1 METKYIKFKTLNF
14 FKKYFGNKDDGSLSK
29 DWMLTTLINLGF
41 TESEVQVYVFL
52 VTEGPKKARDIADT
66 LKIQKNQLYCILKK
80 LRSQGI
86 VNSSSEYP
94 ARFSVILFDQ
104 ILDLII
110 KTKVEQQEALE
121 ASKQEL
127 LSAWRFI
134 TKKES
139 ADNC

>member
-1 METKYIKFKTLNF
+1 
-14 FKKYFGNKDDGSLSK
+14 
-29 DWMLTTLINLGF
+29 MLTTLINLGF

-52 VTEGPKKARDIADT
+52 ITEGPKKARDIAEA

-86 VNSSSEYP
+86 IIPSFEYP
-94 ARFSVILFDQ
+94 ARFSAVSFDQ

-110 KTKVEQQEALE
+110 KARVEQQEALE

-127 LSAWRFI
+127 LSTWRSM
-134 TKKES
+134 TEKDDEKS
-139 ADNC
+139 